1 MPIYEYQGQ
10 QYEISDTD
18 PDVAKSKILKY
29 LASQEE
35 PAPEY
40 KPSPETG
47 FIPSVKRGALGLQ
60 SLVADVLPAMAGRV
74 GEKLGVQGAGEYATK
89 QMQEAQEAQRY
100 IQERYPSAV
109 PSYTD
114 IKSGGDFLTYVVESV
129 GELIPSILPSIFT
142 GGAAGVIGRG
152 AVVAAKQAAE
162 KTAMA
167 SAAKGLTEKEIKDLA
182 TEAGIEAAKRT
193 ALKYQAAGAVGGSAV
208 QNVPEVY
215 QNIAEVTGK
224 EDLGAALLF
233 GGFNSV
239 LDAITP
245 IALLRKAKGI
255 GITDNELIGAWYKR
269 AGKGVASG
277 FLTEGATEAVQE
289 MSSAAAEKFVDNNKN
304 FFTPE
309 NFERFINAGLKGG
322 IGGGAVSGVANIP
335 FGQAKAAEPVTPAEP
350 AAVTPTPETV
360 APVTA
365 PALSLEEARAKIKG
379 VAKKPEEEVIATE
392 GGQDVTDRIDST
404 GGGAGVLVPSRRKGE
419 GTPEDVAAPEQRGLV
434 PAAKAAAVPGA
445 REELQPGALTSK
457 KVIHD
462 KANDVWNY
470 NDDKELVES
479 AGPLT
484 AIQHKSGVAKEQGIS
499 KTYIDNNQVTFALDN
514 GGDIVVKF
522 NKGATAVFI
531 NKPDKMMGVRPAES
545 FYENINEIQQD
556 NKTFGLDKLQ
566 DFLPPKLAKAI
577 QNTAKAISS
586 DTREVATADEFIKPF
601 LKEAVDSDGYS
612 AVWGEREKS
621 AEQFKKSL
629 KGEQDLTDA
638 EKAAIAEEAAGE
650 LAGEVDPKVVA
661 TKLSETNKARKASGT
676 KPTEVIN
683 KVVEDNKDV
692 KDQPRR
698 TATQERAIQ
707 LAQTYRQQQAALAA
721 EINEDETLS
730 KAERE
735 SAIAFQNYMLVGN
748 NNIKSALNILA
759 ADMFDESG
767 FNSNPYMPNIGGK
780 YAELFYESLN
790 PANKKFVDERVQ
802 FLKDQDKRL
811 SKFRGEAKDKAKAE
825 TKAYEESVDAQF
837 TKKELKKLDKFNKEA
852 IERNKALLEEDK
864 ANLEAADET
873 YGGTTTKLISSL
885 MRGDLRAALQEIVDG
900 PIDQFSR
907 LDKMVA
913 SRLLKS
919 NTLPALQVVPESEI
933 GGAYGRY
940 DAAIDV
946 AYIGENH
953 MNSHTV
959 LHETLHGFT
968 LAIIKAHN
976 DKLINNPGVREL
988 QALYDFIK
996 TNHPELVEEYGM
1008 RNLAE
1013 FASEAMSRKSFQ
1025 DKLNAIPYKRGNV
1038 FTQFARAVLE
1048 LLGISPSDRF
1058 TALAQALI
1066 STEGILTEGRKLQ
1079 VTSPPPATAP
1089 LAPKAAKAFKEPLK
1103 PKLFEY
1109 KSAEDYISSIT
1120 GQPPTTTKRVRDAFT
1135 SVPGAKELVRLF
1147 QNERYPIKNWEDIL
1161 AMANKMVYS
1170 GDNTTAI
1177 YTQISLSTGR
1187 AEDEF
1192 LVKIYNPSN
1201 ALYKS
1206 IGEYAKA
1213 KNLSEDDALKQLQ
1226 GIFVALHEQERRHAK
1241 YLMSVPLNAE
1251 AAEQRQNLLKLV
1263 RSNQIDEATARELRK
1278 DLETLVAGNKQEKGY
1293 GFNAEPSDFSLDENS
1308 DYYNVAGIRPEI
1320 RDEILAKYYSP
1331 DKAII
1336 DPIKDA
1342 LQVIHKATTEL
1353 NKKANYWSQPVSNI
1367 VAFYNF
1373 DNYVPLKGRPDKK
1386 EKETKVDD
1394 LLDFSSRSNGS
1405 ELQDKETAFAG
1416 RVSESENP
1424 LLQTLSDGVRSALRA
1439 GRGGTY
1445 VNTDGSTEQYGITL
1459 AVKNAIDQKLLDG
1472 KKLKT
1477 VQFEDR
1483 YEASQDELLTRGE
1496 NTFFHYNPD
1505 GSIDIY
1511 SISDPKIREAIRRS
1525 YRASQP
1531 LLDAINNTTSLMGQM
1546 HTRYNVAFAPMN
1558 FIRDTL
1564 TNAFTMGAEMGPSTV
1579 GAVASKVAQ
1588 GGLARAFKVANLYR
1602 KGEFAEIEKIAKSD
1616 PYVKAMYEYIQQGGK
1631 VSYVAGIGAETQF
1644 EQMQKNIGRKKIAAT
1659 KSQIDGVIDIWTN
1672 AFEFASRTA
1681 AYQVVKENFM
1691 NGPEKLTEREAQV
1704 RAVAYVK
1711 NLANFEQV
1719 GAWGKSLGA
1728 IFMFFR
1734 PSATGAV
1741 RAIEALVPLFR
1752 NVDTAMANLPE
1763 AVRNDPEAL
1772 AKFRENMASQKRAAA
1787 GMLMSLAGAGTMI
1800 YLMALALAEEDE
1812 EGRNKVA
1819 IDDLARWTRYARF
1832 HIPGTDTI
1840 FQIPWGFGLG
1850 AFASAGAQIVAFGLG
1865 NNSIKDTFNNIK
1877 DVGMDA
1883 FLPLPASRINMWE
1896 NPAAWAMD
1904 SVTPSLF
1911 RPFFEYAM
1919 NLDGLGREIYNNR
1932 QTRSGDAYTGGDN
1945 IPEMYKDAA
1954 KLLANITN
1962 GGIDWSPNTMYFFA
1976 NNYADGLTRLIHN
1989 SYNIGMVGTMQKDF
2003 NPKTD
2008 TLVFDS
2014 FFGAKSN
2021 FDAREFSKMENMIK
2035 DKERKLNMFKNDP
2048 ERYMDYIAANPYD
2061 QGLVD
2066 IYNKGINGDLKKA
2079 RELANRYRAMPD
2091 LTPKERKELLDNIK
2105 EQQNL
2110 IKRHLISVFKAY
2122 EELD

>member
-1 MPIYEYQGQ
+1 MPIYSVEAPNGKIY
-10 QYEISDTD
+10 
-18 PDVAKSKILKY
+18 DV
-29 LASQEE
+29 E
-35 PAPEY
+35 APEGTSERAILAFAQKAY
-40 KPSPETG
+40 LNDIPREPVPEYAPAPETG

-74 GEKLGVQGAGEYATK
+74 GEKLGVQGAGEYATR
-89 QMQEAQEAQRY
+89 QMQEAQEAQQY
-100 IQERYPSAV
+100 IQQMYPSAV
-109 PSYTD
+109 PSYKDVKD
-114 IKSGGDFLTYVVESV
+114 IGTAVTYIVESV

-142 GGAAGVIGRG
+142 GGAAGIVGRG
-152 AVVAAKQAAE
+152 AVIAAKQAAE
-162 KTAMA
+162 KTAIA
-167 SAAKGLTEKEIKDLA
+167 GAAKGLTEKEIKDLA
-182 TEAGIEAAKRT
+182 TQAGIDAAKKT
-193 ALKYQAAGAVGGSAV
+193 ALKYQAVGAVGGSAV

-215 QNIAEVTGK
+215 QNIAEETGK

-255 GITDNELIGAWYKR
+255 GLTEKELIGAWYKR
-269 AGKGVASG
+269 AGKGAISG

-304 FFTPE
+304 FFTE
-309 NFERFINAGLKGG
+309 KNFERFINAGLKGG
-322 IGGGAVSGVANIP
+322 IGGGAISGVANIP
-335 FGQAKAAEPVTPAEP
+335 FGQTQPPAPVTPVEP
-350 AAVTPTPETV
+350 AAVVPTPEAV
-360 APVTA
+360 APVAA
-365 PALSLEEARAKIKG
+365 PALSLEEALAKVKG
-379 VAKKPEEEVIATE
+379 APKKPAKEVIDTE
-392 GGQDVTDRIDST
+392 GGKDVIDRTDVT
-404 GGGAGVLVPSRRKGE
+404 GGGVSAEVSGGPKPIGTPAEPAAPKRPGVADAGSIAEQAGVR
-419 GTPEDVAAPEQRGLV
+419 DAEQ
-434 PAAKAAAVPGA
+434 
-445 REELQPGALTSK
+445 QGALTPK
-457 KVIHD
+457 KVVHD

-484 AIQHKSGVAKEQGIS
+484 AIQHKAGVAKEQGIS
-499 KTYIDNNQVTFALDN
+499 KTYVDNNRVTFALDD

-556 NKTFGLDKLQ
+556 SKTFGLDKLQ

-586 DTREVATADEFIKPF
+586 DTREAATADEFIKPF

-612 AVWGEREKS
+612 ALWGEREKS

-629 KGEQDLTDA
+629 KGKQDLTDGEKAAIPEEPAAAEPAVVKPAKTEFKGEPAFGSGAERRFIEPKVTEEELYPKAIALREAQKLKPKPTEAEVAKTKQSVKNVKDAATDLIAGKTTARYDALTPEEKTMVDTAVAKYKSLLEFKVAKPMSKRKEEPPPGVTYKPRQYQKVLKEEKAAA
-638 EKAAIAEEAAGE
+638 EKAAKE
-650 LAGEVDPKVVA
+650 P
-661 TKLSETNKARKASGT
+661 
-676 KPTEVIN
+676 PT
-683 KVVEDNKDV
+683 
-692 KDQPRR
+692 P
-698 TATQERAIQ
+698 
-707 LAQTYRQQQAALAA
+707 
-721 EINEDETLS
+721 
-730 KAERE
+730 
-735 SAIAFQNYMLVGN
+735 
-748 NNIKSALNILA
+748 
-759 ADMFDESG
+759 
-767 FNSNPYMPNIGGK
+767 
-780 YAELFYESLN
+780 
-790 PANKKFVDERVQ
+790 
-802 FLKDQDKRL
+802 KRL
-811 SKFRGEAKDKAKAE
+811 SIIEERMAE
-825 TKAYEESVDAQF
+825 LRAIPSYGSVN
-837 TKKELKKLDKFNKEA
+837 LEA
-852 IERNKALLEEDK
+852 IEGLR
-864 ANLEAADET
+864 
-873 YGGTTTKLISSL
+873 GGTTIGL
-885 MRGDLRAALQEIVDG
+885 MSNLMHGDLRGALQEIAQDTSG
-900 PIDQFSR
+900 EFTK
-907 LDKMVA
+907 LDKIVA
-913 SRLLKS
+913 KRLLQS
-919 NTLPALQVVPESEI
+919 DTLPTLRVVPTSELN
-933 GGAYGRY
+933 GKLGQY
-940 DAAIDV
+940 DAATDIATISED
-946 AYIGENH
+946 A
-953 MNSHTV
+953 MTSHVV

-968 LAIIKAHN
+968 LAIIKAHKDGVKFN
-976 DKLINNPGVREL
+976 QGVANLEKLYNHLKETYPDLKDK
-988 QALYDFIK
+988 
-996 TNHPELVEEYGM
+996 YGM
-1008 RNLAE
+1008 KNLAE
-1013 FASEAMSRKSFQ
+1013 FVSEAMSNPEFQ
-1025 DKLNAIPYKRGNV
+1025 QQLNALPYERGNLV
-1038 FTQFARAVLE
+1038 INAFVEFVKDILN
-1048 LLGISPSDRF
+1048 LLGIAPGKDF
-1058 TALAQALI
+1058 TALAYALV
-1066 STEGILTEGRKLQ
+1066 SAESILTEGRTLEA
-1079 VTSPPPATAP
+1079 TNPPPATAA
-1089 LAPKAAKAFKEPLK
+1089 LAPVAEGKAKPEPLK
-1103 PKLFEY
+1103 PELIGY

-1120 GQPPTTTKRVRDAFT
+1120 GQPVTTAKRVKDTFT
-1135 SVPGAKELVRLF
+1135 SAPGVKELVRLF
-1147 QNERYPIKNWEDIL
+1147 QNERYPVKNWEDTL
-1161 AMANKMVYS
+1161 ALANKMVYS
-1170 GDNTTAI
+1170 GDDTTAI

-1213 KNLSEDDALKQLQ
+1213 KNLNEDDALKHLQ

-1241 YLMSVPLNAE
+1241 YLMSVPLNAQ

-1263 RSNQIDEATARELRK
+1263 RSNQIDEATAKELRK
-1278 DLETLVAGNKQEKGY
+1278 YLETLVAENKQEKGY

-1308 DYYNVAGIRPEI
+1308 DYYNVAGIRPEL
-1320 RDEILAKYYSP
+1320 RDEILAKYYAP
-1331 DKAII
+1331 DKELV
-1336 DPIKDA
+1336 DPIRDA

-1367 VAFYNF
+1367 VAFYGF
-1373 DNYVPLKGRPDKK
+1373 ENYVPLKGRFDKK
-1386 EKETKVDD
+1386 EKKTKVDD

-1405 ELQDKETAFAG
+1405 ELQEKETAFAG

-1445 VNTDGSTEQYGITL
+1445 VKSDGTTEQYGITL

-1472 KKLKT
+1472 RPLKT
-1477 VQFEDR
+1477 VKFEER
-1483 YEASQDELLTRGE
+1483 YEVSQDELLTRGE

-1511 SISDPKIREAIRRS
+1511 AIDDPKIREAIRRS
-1525 YRASQP
+1525 YRASQT
-1531 LLDAINNTTSLMGQM
+1531 LLDAVNNTTSLMGQM

-1588 GGLARAFKVANLYR
+1588 GGLARAFRVANLYR
-1602 KGEFAEIEKIAKSD
+1602 KGEFAQIENIAKSD

-1631 VSYVAGIGAETQF
+1631 VSYVSGIGAESQF
-1644 EQMQKNIGRKKIAAT
+1644 EQMQKNLGRKKIAAT
-1659 KSQIDGVIDIWTN
+1659 KAQIDGVIDIWTN
-1672 AFEFASRTA
+1672 MFEFASRTA
-1681 AYQVVKENFM
+1681 AYQVVKENYM
-1691 NGPEKLTEREAQV
+1691 NGPQKLSEREAQV
-1704 RAVAYVK
+1704 KAVAYVK

-1752 NVDTAMANLPE
+1752 NVDKAMANLPE

-1772 AKFRENMASQKRAAA
+1772 AKFRENMANQRRAAFA
-1787 GMLMSLAGAGTMI
+1787 MTMSLAGAGSLI
-1800 YLMALALAEEDE
+1800 YLMALSLAEDDED
-1812 EGRNKVA
+1812 GRNKVA
-1819 IDDLARWTRYARF
+1819 TDDLARWTRYARF
-1832 HIPGTDTI
+1832 HIPGTDVI

-1850 AFASAGAQIVAFGLG
+1850 AFASAGAQVMSAFLG

-1877 DVGMDA
+1877 DVGFDA

-1945 IPEMYKDAA
+1945 IPELYKDAA

-1962 GGIDWSPNTMYFFA
+1962 GAIDWSPNTMYFFA
-1976 NNYADGLTRLIHN
+1976 NNYADGLTRLVHN

-2048 ERYMDYIAANPYD
+2048 ERYMEYIAAHPYD

-2079 RELANRYRAMPD
+2079 RELANKYRAMPD

-2122 EELD
+2122 EEIN

>member
-10 QYEISDTD
+10 RYEIADTD
-18 PDVAKSKILKY
+18 PDVAKSKILDY
-29 LASQEE
+29 LASQEA

-40 KPSPETG
+40 APTPETG

-74 GEKLGVQGAGEYATK
+74 GEKLGVQGAGEYATR
-89 QMQEAQEAQRY
+89 QMQEAQEAQQY
-100 IQERYPSAV
+100 IQQMYPSAV
-109 PSYTD
+109 PSYKDVKDVGTAV
-114 IKSGGDFLTYVVESV
+114 TYIVESV

-152 AVVAAKQAAE
+152 AVIAAKQAAE
-162 KTAMA
+162 KTAIA
-167 SAAKGLTEKEIKDLA
+167 GAAKGLTEKEIKDLA
-182 TEAGIEAAKRT
+182 TQAGIDAAKKT
-193 ALKYQAAGAVGGSAV
+193 ALKYQAVGAVGGSAL

-215 QNIAEVTGK
+215 QNIAEETGK

-255 GITDNELIGAWYKR
+255 GLTEKELIGAWYKR
-269 AGKGVASG
+269 AGKGAISG

-304 FFTPE
+304 FFTE
-309 NFERFINAGLKGG
+309 KNFERFINAGLKGG
-322 IGGGAVSGVANIP
+322 IGGGAISGAANIP
-335 FGQAKAAEPVTPAEP
+335 FGQTQPPAPVTPAEP
-350 AAVTPTPETV
+350 AAVAPTPEAV
-360 APVTA
+360 APVAT
-365 PALSLEEARAKIKG
+365 PSLSLEEALAKVKG
-379 VAKKPEEEVIATE
+379 APKKPAEEVIDTK
-392 GGQDVTDRIDST
+392 GGQDVTDGIDVT
-404 GGGAGVLVPSRRKGE
+404 GGGVGAKVPSGSETTRATE
-419 GTPEDVAAPEQRGLV
+419 EVAASERPGVADAGGIAEQ
-434 PAAKAAAVPGA
+434 AGA
-445 REELQPGALTSK
+445 RETEQQRALT
-457 KVIHD
+457 
-462 KANDVWNY
+462 
-470 NDDKELVES
+470 
-479 AGPLT
+479 
-484 AIQHKSGVAKEQGIS
+484 
-499 KTYIDNNQVTFALDN
+499 
-514 GGDIVVKF
+514 
-522 NKGATAVFI
+522 
-531 NKPDKMMGVRPAES
+531 
-545 FYENINEIQQD
+545 
-556 NKTFGLDKLQ
+556 
-566 DFLPPKLAKAI
+566 
-577 QNTAKAISS
+577 
-586 DTREVATADEFIKPF
+586 DE
-601 LKEAVDSDGYS
+601 
-612 AVWGEREKS
+612 
-621 AEQFKKSL
+621 
-629 KGEQDLTDA
+629 
-638 EKAAIAEEAAGE
+638 EKAAIAEEAAAE
-650 LAGEVDPKVVA
+650 LAGDVDPVVVGK
-661 TKLSETNKARKASGT
+661 KLSEANKTRRGANK
-676 KPTEVIN
+676 KPTEFIN
-683 KVVEDNKDV
+683 DVVETNKDV
-692 KDQPRR
+692 KVEPRR

-721 EINEDETLS
+721 EIQADETLS

-759 ADMFDESG
+759 ADMFDGSG

-790 PANKKFVDERVQ
+790 PANRKFVDDRVQ

-825 TKAYEESVDAQF
+825 TKAYEKSVEVQF

-852 IERNKALLEEDK
+852 IERNKALLAEDK

-900 PIDQFSR
+900 PLDQFSR

-988 QALYDFIK
+988 QALYDYLK
-996 TNHPELVEEYGM
+996 TNNPELIEEYGM

-1025 DKLNAIPYKRGNV
+1025 DKLNAIPYKRGNI

-1089 LAPKAAKAFKEPLK
+1089 LAPKAEGKAPKEVLK
-1103 PKLFEY
+1103 PELIGY

-1120 GQPPTTTKRVRDAFT
+1120 GQPVTTAKRVRDTFT
-1135 SVPGAKELVRLF
+1135 SAPGVKELARLF
-1147 QNERYPIKNWEDIL
+1147 QNERYPVKNWEDTL
-1161 AMANKMVYS
+1161 ALANKMIYS
-1170 GDNTTAI
+1170 GDDTTAI

-1241 YLMSVPLNAE
+1241 YLMSVPLNAQ

-1263 RSNQIDEATARELRK
+1263 RSNQIDEATAKELRK
-1278 DLETLVAGNKQEKGY
+1278 YLETLVAENKQEKGY

-1320 RDEILAKYYSP
+1320 RDEILAKYYAP
-1331 DKAII
+1331 DKELV
-1336 DPIKDA
+1336 DPIRDA

-1367 VAFYNF
+1367 VAFYGF
-1373 DNYVPLKGRPDKK
+1373 ENYVPLKGRPDKK

-1405 ELQDKETAFAG
+1405 ELQEKETAFAG

-1445 VNTDGSTEQYGITL
+1445 VKPDGTTEQYGITL
-1459 AVKNAIDQKLLDG
+1459 AVKNAIDQKLLNG
-1472 KKLKT
+1472 RKLKK
-1477 VQFEDR
+1477 VKFEER

-1511 SISDPKIREAIRRS
+1511 SIDDPKIREAIRRS

-1588 GGLARAFKVANLYR
+1588 GGLARAFRVANLYR
-1602 KGEFAEIEKIAKSD
+1602 KGEFAEIENIAKSD

-1631 VSYVAGIGAETQF
+1631 VSYVSGIGAETQF
-1644 EQMQKNIGRKKIAAT
+1644 EQMQKNLGRKKIAAT
-1659 KSQIDGVIDIWTN
+1659 KAQIDGVIDIWTN
-1672 AFEFASRTA
+1672 MFEFASRTA
-1681 AYQVVKENFM
+1681 AYQVVKENYM
-1691 NGPEKLTEREAQV
+1691 NGPQKLTEREAQV
-1704 RAVAYVK
+1704 KAVAYVK

-1752 NVDTAMANLPE
+1752 NVDKAMANLPE

-1772 AKFRENMASQKRAAA
+1772 AKFRENMANQRRAAFA
-1787 GMLMSLAGAGTMI
+1787 MTMSLAGAGSLI
-1800 YLMALALAEEDE
+1800 YLMALSLAEDDED
-1812 EGRNKVA
+1812 GRNKVA
-1819 IDDLARWTRYARF
+1819 TDDLARWTRYARF
-1832 HIPGTDTI
+1832 HIPGTDVI
-1840 FQIPWGFGLG
+1840 FQVPWGFGLG
-1850 AFASAGAQIVAFGLG
+1850 AFASAGAQVMSAFVG

-1877 DVGMDA
+1877 DVGFDA

-1945 IPEMYKDAA
+1945 IPELYKDAA

-1962 GGIDWSPNTMYFFA
+1962 GAIDWSPNTMYFFA

-2048 ERYMDYIAANPYD
+2048 ERYMEYIAAHPYD

-2066 IYNKGINGDLKKA
+2066 VYNKGINGDLKKA
-2079 RELANRYRAMPD
+2079 RELANKYRAMPD

-2122 EELD
+2122 EEIN

>member
-1 MPIYEYQGQ
+1 MPIYSVEAPNGKIYDIEAPKGTSERDIIAFAQKA
-10 QYEISDTD
+10 YLDDT
-18 PDVAKSKILKY
+18 P
-29 LASQEE
+29 QE

-404 GGGAGVLVPSRRKGE
+404 GGGAGVLVPSRREGE

-434 PAAKAAAVPGA
+434 SAAEAAAVPGA
-445 REELQPGALTSK
+445 REELQS
-457 KVIHD
+457 
-462 KANDVWNY
+462 
-470 NDDKELVES
+470 S
-479 AGPLT
+479 A
-484 AIQHKSGVAKEQGIS
+484 
-499 KTYIDNNQVTFALDN
+499 
-514 GGDIVVKF
+514 
-522 NKGATAVFI
+522 
-531 NKPDKMMGVRPAES
+531 
-545 FYENINEIQQD
+545 
-556 NKTFGLDKLQ
+556 
-566 DFLPPKLAKAI
+566 
-577 QNTAKAISS
+577 
-586 DTREVATADEFIKPF
+586 
-601 LKEAVDSDGYS
+601 
-612 AVWGEREKS
+612 
-621 AEQFKKSL
+621 
-629 KGEQDLTDA
+629 LTDA

-650 LAGEVDPKVVA
+650 LAGEVDPKVTA
-661 TKLSETNKARKASGT
+661 KKLSDANKSRKASGT

-759 ADMFDESG
+759 ADRFDESG

-1048 LLGISPSDRF
+1048 LLGISPSDKF

-1120 GQPPTTTKRVRDAFT
+1120 GQPPTTTKRVRDTFT

-1147 QNERYPIKNWEDIL
+1147 QNERYPIKNWEDLL

-1320 RDEILAKYYSP
+1320 RNEILAKYYSP

-1367 VAFYNF
+1367 VAFYGF

-1445 VNTDGSTEQYGITL
+1445 VKPDGTTEQYGITL

-1477 VQFEDR
+1477 VEFEDR

-1602 KGEFAEIEKIAKSD
+1602 KGEFTEIENIAKSD

-1672 AFEFASRTA
+1672 MFEFASRTA
-1681 AYQVVKENFM
+1681 AYQVVKENYM
-1691 NGPEKLTEREAQV
+1691 NGPEKLSEREAQV
-1704 RAVAYVK
+1704 KAVAYVK

-1945 IPEMYKDAA
+1945 IPELYKDAA